1 MGLGGGSAVSS
12 PVVNNGSQTSSTGLN
27 SSQNSNPLG
36 TFKAPTGFDMSTA
49 QAPDPLENLPAV
61 ETYKPQPVF
70 TPKLTLGNKKSNA
83 LTGSNSFTEDINA
96 NLEGSRTTAQ
106 QRSLTQANEAFN
118 KAQGV
123 GASENI
129 QQKALER
136 PTDTIMSDVDID
148 NLPYDGRALNVA
160 KGLNIAYEG
169 LLKTPRFIYGLGA
182 VPQNFLADKLNM
194 PEIATNYD
202 DFLKNTDTPMA
213 QSPLT
218 MLDQLGNYY
227 GKEAESYGERTK
239 KYDQNITSS
248 IGEGKWSQAGN
259 QILDQI
265 AESAPSIAV
274 MAMTSGAGN
283 AAKLGQVSKT
293 LANALPFMSQQNVAL
308 QDDKSIPEWLKPVN
322 AVFNGLSEV
331 VFDQSFGTQAAIQ
344 GIVNRFQNEGREAA
358 VEAAKELTSSFLN
371 GALKGAKVIKP
382 FVNGA
387 VEEGTTQLA
396 QNIVDKYTFNP
407 DKDLMEG
414 VTDAMLVGS
423 AMTGGITTAGNIA
436 LPKQRAQV
444 TELETQQRA
453 LLNELDNPNITPDT
467 KEGIAQ
473 VLESN
478 QSSIESIAKETRDAI
493 ARLNP
498 EQKKQVEDLSD
509 KVSTAETLVNDP
521 NVSPEVKAVAEQQV
535 ESLNKEID
543 AIKPEPKAEVVES
556 TEDIVPVKKGTDVVV
571 DDTIELING
580 KRGNVIGVEGE
591 QISIQME
598 DGTTLTTNPDIIEL
612 SKVTP
617 KEDVKETIVAEP
629 TQTEPEVKES
639 SKQPKISTDD
649 LNKIS
654 NAFSKRF
661 GIDTKVIS
669 KEEAQNILNGKN
681 SKDVFFQILD
691 EVDVFNSKDVNT
703 AKSFIDKVFNTVE
716 SEKDAK
722 TAFRKLAV
730 KYHPDK
736 MGSEEIMKHLN
747 DINEKYKTGKLV
759 KPTQASQSRS
769 GRPSS
774 QQYSSYDQFSE
785 DIFEQFRRDTQ
796 STSSRANNYQ
806 NTYKDRAQ
814 ANQDRYGS
822 NQQRTSTPPPTPE
835 PKAKKDGI
843 FDNIKEYFRKKSPE
857 ELRQKAKELFSKAEL
872 DRKTSELKATADR
885 DRALANIKAKYKNN
899 YGEQSAQN
907 KAVFDQYYDKM
918 ASIRERYDTQI
929 NRANQVNKQ
938 SYNLQVNES
947 KIAGFYDKATRTAFL
962 IDGAADETTAIHEI
976 FSHPFIEVVEKEH
989 PELFANLLKEAK
1001 SDKQVL
1007 EYVNSNYVDAD
1018 DITKSHE
1025 YIAAAIDLNA
1035 KGLLKNKSL
1044 IDYINEFWK
1053 QVKAKLSEVL
1063 GKKVTDFNKDTSI
1076 SEIVDFVLKSDKKL
1090 NLNANENKQ
1099 ATKEVAETDLSQ
1111 KRNEEVLTKAE
1122 TDLEALKQVT
1132 NKPAKYQ
1139 ASVKRLNEAFR
1150 AGEISEQEFND
1161 TKSRFDDV
1169 IADSSPNVP
1178 KKDTLSKEETQEL
1191 DNELKNENLTTDD
1204 FIQYERSRAIEDAE
1218 LDAET
1223 IQQPETNT
1231 GRVEPEVRASEG
1243 TQETKQPEVKAPTES
1258 DTKVKEIQD
1267 RRQSIKDRISEKLKS
1282 QRGNLSS
1289 GFDPSLLR
1297 DFVELGS
1304 TYIEEGVV
1312 KASDFIKRFR
1322 EDAKELGIDDT
1333 NISDED
1339 ITNEIYNEVTKT
1351 PEQRE
1356 TEAKEFQKDVK
1367 EIGLTK
1373 EDVANLREEL
1383 GERQFQNEVKSNA
1396 ERIRE
1401 AKQEIKNG
1409 YNIADLVKKIADTDY
1424 LPSGL
1429 EVEIIKQYYASLSE
1443 AINKN
1448 PTPEL
1453 IKERTDLLKT
1463 IDVVKVSQGRSI
1475 QAWDGLT
1482 ALEDNLANFLTEESK
1497 YSVLTPEEINTLT
1510 EKYNKAK
1517 EALDKY
1523 KSLQEKASSRAKN
1536 KKAQENISKLKSSPN
1551 KAKVK
1556 EAFKQERQKFVED
1569 FRAELRKIRTTPSAV
1584 ILPYQRELIALAPFV
1599 RKMVQSYVNE
1609 GVFDLKQIV
1618 KGIHTEFVQDI
1629 PELTE
1634 DDVRDIIA
1642 GEHKN
1647 TRETKPYKL
1656 AQIRDLERQAKL
1668 ERQIEQLE
1676 QGILETRS
1684 PVQKRAKNDKIAAL
1698 EEEIKQIKKRNP
1710 ELVAPVKLEAKKKW
1724 YNTQIEKLKKQIRDG
1739 NYETIE
1745 EPVPV
1750 LLDDEA
1756 LKLKDEYMKFKEE
1769 TRLRRDHADYEAS
1782 SKWNKSLDY
1791 LQQLAGVRR
1800 LVQTSIDLSIPLR
1813 QGVSV
1818 MMNMGIPWIHEGTT
1832 AIGIDAYQKM
1842 LATTFSEK
1850 NYHRMM
1856 FDIENSPEYLQ
1867 SKEDGI
1873 VYAEIG
1879 STNNENRDEYHRDNF
1894 LYRIPYLSAPLRAS
1908 ERAAAAWQNY
1918 ARYQLYLRG
1927 EKMLQAEGKTRANSK
1942 EAYEQMAGRV
1952 MVDTGRGKIPGISD
1966 KTSSPEGK
1974 LIKRVL
1980 GNTLY
1985 GARLA
1990 SAIFRKLNPL
2000 YYLNPKVDKSVRVQ
2014 ALKDMAG
2021 YSTGLLITGLA
2032 FTAMGYSVSF
2042 DYDDPDFLKAR
2053 KGKKVIDFTGGMS
2066 TYVRTYLR
2074 LITAVVK
2081 RADPD
2086 ISHEDAN
2093 KYAKFATKSTGTFF
2107 RNKLAPN
2114 TSYFVNMLMGE
2125 NTIGEKFNPWEIIQI
2140 FPMYTMDLVT
2150 SLKEGSPLD
2159 LLTILPVSISGL
2171 GYMEYDKDIK
2181 RAKLN
2186 NNLNSPQD
2194 KKVISFL
2201 KEKQLNLTSDINQE
2215 IYDINTGD
2223 KTRMTKEQS
2232 DRFEKLWA
2240 EYIKA
2245 ELSESGEISR
2255 LSKLEEKPLKKEIN
2269 KIKLE
2274 ASKYAKE
2281 SITGLPE
2288 GVTTIRDDDKTY
2300 ELTPDQVKQRVKLNV
2315 EYIKE
2320 YGEELKDDYVD
2331 RFLEEGMSKSQA
2343 ERKSI
2348 REVNK
2353 KANSYSKG
2361 VILEEEK
2368 DKNDGKV
2375 TFKEK
2380 TD

>member
-12 PVVNNGSQTSSTGLN
+12 SVSNNGSQTSSTGLN
-27 SSQNSNPLG
+27 SSQGSNPLG
-36 TFKAPTGFDMSTA
+36 TFKAPTGFDMSTV
-49 QAPDPLENLPAV
+49 QAPDPLADLPAV
-61 ETYKPQPVF
+61 ETYKQPPVF
-70 TPKLTLGNKKSNA
+70 TPKLTLGNNKGNA
-83 LTGSNSFTEDINA
+83 LTGTSSFTQDINA

-118 KAQGV
+118 QAQG
-123 GASENI
+123 ADLSENI
-129 QQKALER
+129 QQTASNKPL
-136 PTDTIMSDVDID
+136 DTLMSDVDKQ

-160 KGLNIAYEG
+160 KGLNTAYEG
-169 LLKTPRFIYGLGA
+169 LLKIPRFIYGLAA
-182 VPQNFLADKLNM
+182 VPQNALSSALNM
-194 PEIATNYD
+194 PELAANYD
-202 DFLKNTDTPMA
+202 DFLKNTNTPVA

-227 GKEAESYGERTK
+227 GKEADSYGERTK
-239 KYDQNITSS
+239 KYDENITSS
-248 IGEGKWSQAGN
+248 LVDGKWKQAGN

-274 MAMTSGAGN
+274 MAMTAGAGN
-283 AAKLGQVSKT
+283 TAKLGQVSKT
-293 LANALPFMSQQNVAL
+293 LANALPFMSQQNAAL
-308 QDDKSIPEWLKPVN
+308 QDDKTIPEWLKPVN

-344 GIVNRFQNEGREAA
+344 GIVDRFQKEGRDAA
-358 VEAAKELTSSFLN
+358 VEAAKELTSSFMN

-382 FVNGA
+382 FATGA
-387 VEEGTTQLA
+387 IEEGTTQLA
-396 QNIVDKYTFNP
+396 QNIVDKYTYNP

-414 VTDAMLVGS
+414 VTDAMMVGA
-423 AMTGGITTAGNIA
+423 AMTGSIETAGNIV
-436 LPKQRAQV
+436 LPKQKAQV
-444 TELETQQRA
+444 AELQTQQKA
-453 LLNELDNPNITPDT
+453 LLTELDNPNITPEA

-473 VLESN
+473 VLEDN
-478 QSSIESIAKETRDAI
+478 QSTIDKVTKEAKEQIDK
-493 ARLNP
+493 LNP
-498 EQKKQVEDLSD
+498 EQKKQVEDLSE

-521 NVSPEVKAVAEQQV
+521 NISPEVKAVAEQQV
-535 ESLNKEID
+535 ESLNKEIE
-543 AIKPEPKAEVVES
+543 AIKPDETVKEAPQEIIATETVES
-556 TEDIVPVKKGTDVVV
+556 TPVQQESTV
-571 DDTIELING
+571 EP
-580 KRGNVIGVEGE
+580 VIGVEEVYTPDSELAKVGTKDE
-591 QISIQME
+591 YSKYLKSIFPDSEVQNVAFH
-598 DGTTLTTNPDIIEL
+598 DTNNEF
-612 SKVTP
+612 
-617 KEDVKETIVAEP
+617 EE
-629 TQTEPEVKES
+629 
-639 SKQPKISTDD
+639 
-649 LNKIS
+649 
-654 NAFSKRF
+654 FSKSDNGIFTTGQKDWWQKAKNKRKML
-661 GIDTKVIS
+661 IDTKKSMVVEGGINS
-669 KEEAQNILNGKN
+669 DITKELFEQNP
-681 SKDVFFQILD
+681 DVDTIITLGD
-691 EVDVFNSKDVNT
+691 T
-703 AKSFIDKVFNTVE
+703 
-716 SEKDAK
+716 
-722 TAFRKLAV
+722 
-730 KYHPDK
+730 
-736 MGSEEIMKHLN
+736 N
-747 DINEKYKTGKLV
+747 DINEAVYV
-759 KPTQASQSRS
+759 VRDPSQIHEV
-769 GRPSS
+769 G
-774 QQYSSYDQFSE
+774 
-785 DIFEQFRRDTQ
+785 T
-796 STSSRANNYQ
+796 
-806 NTYKDRAQ
+806 
-814 ANQDRYGS
+814 
-822 NQQRTSTPPPTPE
+822 
-835 PKAKKDGI
+835 KKDVQA
-843 FDNIKEYFRKKSPE
+843 FKEF
-857 ELRQKAKELFSKAEL
+857 
-872 DRKTSELKATADR
+872 
-885 DRALANIKAKYKNN
+885 
-899 YGEQSAQN
+899 
-907 KAVFDQYYDKM
+907 
-918 ASIRERYDTQI
+918 
-929 NRANQVNKQ
+929 VNKEQ
-938 SYNLQVNES
+938 QNE
-947 KIAGFYDKATRTAFL
+947 
-962 IDGAADETTAIHEI
+962 
-976 FSHPFIEVVEKEH
+976 V
-989 PELFANLLKEAK
+989 
-1001 SDKQVL
+1001 KQP
-1007 EYVNSNYVDAD
+1007 
-1018 DITKSHE
+1018 
-1025 YIAAAIDLNA
+1025 
-1035 KGLLKNKSL
+1035 
-1044 IDYINEFWK
+1044 
-1053 QVKAKLSEVL
+1053 
-1063 GKKVTDFNKDTSI
+1063 KVTTEK
-1076 SEIVDFVLKSDKKL
+1076 
-1090 NLNANENKQ
+1090 
-1099 ATKEVAETDLSQ
+1099 VAETDLSQ
-1111 KRNEEVLTKAE
+1111 KRNEEVTPPSKLKKGKIEGNSYTTPNGEKFDINIFDGVNGKVESVYNRQNKDRLSLTVTNNEGKSIANAGFWKDKDGKWYSNITNVSPDFQRKGIASAMYQFAKENGFDIKPSEFRSEQGNKFTNSFFNENRAYDLEQKQSELRNKEVLNKAN

-1139 ASVKRLNEAFR
+1139 ASVKRLNDAFR
-1150 AGEISEQEFND
+1150 AGEITEQEFND

-1178 KKDTLSKEETQEL
+1178 KREALTKEETTQL

-1204 FIQYERSRAIEDAE
+1204 FIQYERSRAIEDVAN
-1218 LDAET
+1218 DAEA
-1223 IQQPETNT
+1223 IQQPETDT
-1231 GRVEPEVRASEG
+1231 RGAEPEVRASET
-1243 TQETKQPEVKAPTES
+1243 TQEAKQPKVKVPTE
-1258 DTKVKEIQD
+1258 TENKVKEIQD
-1267 RRQSIKDRISEKLKS
+1267 RRQSIKDRISEKLKA
-1282 QRGNLSS
+1282 QRGELSS
-1289 GFDPSLLR
+1289 GFDPRLLS
-1297 DFVELGS
+1297 DFIELGS

-1322 EDAKELGIDDT
+1322 SDAKELGFDDT

-1396 ERIRE
+1396 ERIIE

-1453 IKERTDLLKT
+1453 LKERTDLLKT

-1482 ALEDNLANFLTEESK
+1482 ALEDNLANFLTEESA
-1497 YSVLTPEEINTLT
+1497 YSVLTPEEIKSLT

-1523 KSLQEKASSRAKN
+1523 KSLQEKAASRAKN
-1536 KKAQENISKLKSSPN
+1536 KKAQENISKLKASPN

-1584 ILPYQRELIALAPFV
+1584 ILPYQRELIALAPFA

-1609 GVFDLKQIV
+1609 GIFDLKEIV
-1618 KGIHTEFVQDI
+1618 KGIHQEFIQDI

-1634 DDVRDIIA
+1634 DDVRDILA
-1642 GEHKN
+1642 GEYKDTKKTKN
-1647 TRETKPYKL
+1647 YKL

-1668 ERQIEQLE
+1668 EREIALLEEGIIE
-1676 QGILETRS
+1676 TKS
-1684 PVQKRAKNDKIAAL
+1684 PVQKKAKSDRIIAL
-1698 EEEIKQIKKRNP
+1698 EEEIKQIKKRHP
-1710 ELVAPVKLEAKKKW
+1710 ELFAQARLDEAEASAKQNIADLEKRLADDDLSFKEIVKPTSAQLEAYRARQKELRAELESRRKEEQLGRYSDDAKLDAKKKW
-1724 YNTQIEKLKKQIRDG
+1724 FNGQIEKLKKEISDG

-1745 EPVPV
+1745 EPIPV
-1750 LLDDEA
+1750 LLDAEA

-1769 TRLRRDHADYEAS
+1769 TRARRDHAEFLAS
-1782 SKWNKSLDY
+1782 SKWNKALDK
-1791 LQQLAGVRR
+1791 LQQVAGLRR

-1813 QGVSV
+1813 QGISV
-1818 MMNMGIPWIHEGTT
+1818 MMNMGIPWLHEGTT
-1832 AIGIDAYQKM
+1832 MIGIDAYQKM
-1842 LATTFSEK
+1842 LESTWNRK
-1850 NYHRMM
+1850 NYDRLM
-1856 FDIENSPEYLQ
+1856 FDIEHSPEYLQ

-1873 VYAEIG
+1873 VYAEVG
-1879 STNNENRDEYHRDNF
+1879 STNNENRDEHHRQSF
-1894 LYRIPYLSAPLRAS
+1894 LYDIPYLRKPFMAS
-1908 ERAAAAWQNY
+1908 ERAAAGWQNY

-1927 EKMLQAEGKTRANSK
+1927 EKMLQAEGKTRANAK
-1942 EAYEQMAGRV
+1942 EAYEQMAVRV

-2021 YSTGLLITGLA
+2021 YTTGALITGLA
-2032 FTAMGYSVSF
+2032 FAAMGYTVSF

-2053 KGKKVIDFTGGMS
+2053 KGKKVIDFTGGQS
-2066 TYVRTYLR
+2066 TYIRTYLR

-2093 KYAKFATKSTGTFF
+2093 KYAKFATKSVGTFF

-2114 TSYFVNMLMGE
+2114 TSYGINMIMGE

-2140 FPMYTMDLVT
+2140 YPMWTEDVHK

-2159 LLTILPVSISGL
+2159 LLTIIPVSISGL

-2186 NNLNSPQD
+2186 NHLNTPQD

-2201 KEKQLNLTSDINQE
+2201 KEKQLNLTGDINQE

-2223 KTRMTKEQS
+2223 KTRMTSEQS
-2232 DRFEKLWA
+2232 DRFEKLWS
-2240 EYIKA
+2240 EYIKD
-2245 ELSESGEISR
+2245 ELSEAGEISR

-2281 SITGLPE
+2281 RITGLPE

-2300 ELTPDQVKQRVKLNV
+2300 ELSPDQVKQRVKLNL
-2315 EYIKE
+2315 EFIKE
-2320 YGEELKDDYVD
+2320 YGEELKEDYVD